1 MNAAEMI
8 EQAAVDGVVLALSQ
22 TGTIKATGD
31 QFAVDKWLPTF
42 RDYKLAILCELQRER
57 RRTKVMDMLEG
68 KRFAL
73 LVDDDTT
80 DPVIA
85 TVAIRKVATFEM
97 AIPQHSYDGMLL
109 LELIEKHYGE
119 WNE

>member
-8 EQAAVDGVVLALSQ
+8 EQAAVEGVVLALSK

-31 QFAVDKWLPTF
+31 QSAVDKWLPMI
-42 RDYKLAILCELQRER
+42 RDYKPVILLELQRELR
-57 RRTKVMDMLEG
+57 RIKVVDMLEG

-73 LVDDDTT
+73 LVVDDTT

-85 TVAIRKVATFEM
+85 TVAISNVATFEM
-97 AIPQHSYDGMLL
+97 AIPQHSYDGMVL

-119 WNE
+119 NNE